1 MSMKWARKQGVRGR
15 EKLKKLKENLKNIR
29 KI

>member
-15 EKLKKLKENLKNIR
+15 EKLKENLEKP
-29 KI
+29 